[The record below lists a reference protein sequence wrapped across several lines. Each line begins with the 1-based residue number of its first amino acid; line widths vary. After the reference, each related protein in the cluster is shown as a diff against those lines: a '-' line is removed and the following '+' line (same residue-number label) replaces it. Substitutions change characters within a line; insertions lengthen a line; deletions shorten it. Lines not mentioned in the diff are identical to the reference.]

1 MGVSIVEEI
10 HAIGMINK
18 TKKTAYTT
26 NDKIIR
32 TALTE
37 VLVNKHANDR
47 TVRIIQEL
55 GVNHGASRV
64 DIAVVNG
71 VMHGYEIKSD
81 LDNFNR
87 LPEQMEAYNKIFNKM
102 TIVVGWSHLEAA
114 INTVPDW
121 WGITVAKQS
130 LQGTITLSNIRS
142 AGYNQEQDSLFI
154 AKLLWREEAIQA
166 LESVGKAKG
175 FRSKPRNIV
184 YEKLAETL
192 DPDLL
197 QKKVRETL
205 FFRPDWRVDQ
215 QLLTNGG

>member
-1 MGVSIVEEI
+1 MGVSIASTVCNI
-10 HAIGMINK
+10 DMAKI
-18 TKKTAYTT
+18 KKQLQT

-32 TALTE
+32 AALTE
-37 VLVNKHANDR
+37 KLYQKHANDK

-55 GVNHGASRV
+55 GVNHGTSRI

-71 VMHGYEIKSD
+71 VLHGYEIKSD
-81 LDNFNR
+81 LDTFDR
-87 LPEQMEAYNKIFNKM
+87 LPEQMSTYNKIFNKM

-130 LQGTITLSNIRS
+130 EDGTIMLHSIRDCE
-142 AGYNQEQDSLFI
+142 YNREQDNIYI
-154 AKLLWREEAIQA
+154 AKLLWRDEAIQT
-166 LESVGKAKG
+166 LEAIGKAKG
-175 FRSKPRNIV
+175 VRSKPRSIV
-184 YEKLAETL
+184 YERLVEALGSNE
-192 DPDLL
+192 L